1 MSEKGRLEKIGGSAA
16 VTVGLAGI
24 AAAIPLGL
32 GAETVTATLGI
43 ATIVASVLPPA
54 LQKVVSDKTEAR
66 LEEKLQ
72 AIRRDIEEL
81 RLDVSQVSDDQI
93 KLTLDCASAIYFTI
107 DPAKLEYLRHAIRN
121 NLADPTVSG
130 GVPEA
135 LGRLIRDITV
145 PEVKLVEELFHFTGI
160 YVVEKD
166 TFKLPNGTYSVEK
179 GSADEIAVTGLIRLG
194 LLTALSP
201 SWDATKYSWSPMA
214 AKLIALI
221 KQKSN

>member
-1 MSEKGRLEKIGGSAA
+1 MNEKGLFEKVGGSRT
-16 VTVGLAGI
+16 VTVGLAGV

-32 GAETVTATLGI
+32 GAEAVTATLGI
-43 ATIVASVLPPA
+43 AAVVASVLPPA
-54 LQKVVSDKTEAR
+54 LQKLVSEKTEAR
-66 LEEKLQ
+66 LEEKLHE
-72 AIRRDIEEL
+72 IRRDIQEL
-81 RLDVSQVSDDQI
+81 HLDLSQVSDDQI

-121 NLADPTVSG
+121 NLADPTVSS

-145 PEVKLVEELFHFTGI
+145 PEVKLVERLFHYIGI
-160 YVVEKD
+160 FVVEKD
-166 TFKLPNGTYSVEK
+166 SFTLPNDAYAVDK

-194 LLTALSP
+194 LLNALAP
-201 SWDATKYSWSPMA
+201 SWDATRYTWSPIT

-221 KQKSN
+221 KHQSN